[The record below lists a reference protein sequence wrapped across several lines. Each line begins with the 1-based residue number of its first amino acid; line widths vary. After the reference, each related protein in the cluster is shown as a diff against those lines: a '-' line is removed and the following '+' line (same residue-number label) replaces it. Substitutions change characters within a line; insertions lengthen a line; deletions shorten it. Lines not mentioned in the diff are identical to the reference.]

1 LFRPDSVLK
10 VKFTAA
16 AFAGRQLSVYRSLKN
31 EPCFGSFM
39 HLIDMVNIEN
49 PGPEK
54 LVEAYYDLVH
64 NLLGIDVPAGFSGNA
79 WQYFLA
85 DFILKDENPFSR
97 TAESVP
103 FDKIDAG
110 LKLASGADLANLY
123 SLAAMDPRTIRHMVK
138 NRVRDQISGFTD
150 VLSLDIVA
158 GWDKTDP
165 NTETTSAA
173 DSAPNAS
180 SAPDAGLELANMLA
194 ASEDWQSLLPDL
206 AEFYRK
212 NGAGIFGSYRALRW
226 VRSKGTGWF
235 QGISEPDPVTFDNLF
250 GYRSERKII
259 INNTEKL
266 LQGLPANNIL
276 LYGDRGTGKSSSV
289 KALLHRFG
297 SMGLRLI
304 EVSKQELA
312 DFPKIIHLLKQRVQK
327 FIIFIDDLSFEE
339 NDSEY
344 KYLKALLEGGLEARP
359 QNVLIYATS
368 NRRHL
373 IKERFSD
380 REAAASSDEK
390 RLQDTLQEKLS
401 LADRFGITV
410 TFTSPAQAEYLAIV
424 DGLAKQAGINMP
436 REELHREALQW
447 ELRYNGRSGRTAR
460 QFVDWLAGEK
470 KKRIF

>member
-1 LFRPDSVLK
+1 MFRPDSVLK
-10 VKFTAA
+10 LKFTAA
-16 AFAGRQLSVYRSLKN
+16 AFAGRQLSVYRSLQN
-31 EPCFGSFM
+31 ESSFGSFM
-39 HLIDMVNIEN
+39 HLIDVVNMED

-54 LVEAYYDLVH
+54 LLEAYYDLVH
-64 NLLGIDVPAGFSGNA
+64 NLLGIDVPASFSGNT

-85 DFILKDENPFSR
+85 DFILRDENPFSR
-97 TAESVP
+97 IAESVP

-110 LKLASGADLANLY
+110 LKLAAGADLANLY

-138 NRVRDQISGFTD
+138 NRIRDQISGFTD
-150 VLSLDIVA
+150 IPSLNMLP

-165 NTETTSAA
+165 NTETT
-173 DSAPNAS
+173 
-180 SAPDAGLELANMLA
+180 PDVNSTPDDTPELVSRLA
-194 ASEDWQSLLPDL
+194 VSEDWQSLLPDL
-206 AEFYRK
+206 ADFYRK
-212 NGAGIFGSYRALRW
+212 NGAGIFGSYHALRW

-235 QGISEPDPVTFDNLF
+235 QGIVEPDPVTFANLF

-297 SMGLRLI
+297 SMGLRLV

-312 DFPKIIHLLKQRVQK
+312 DFPKIIHFLRQRVQK

-344 KYLKALLEGGLEARP
+344 KYLKALLEGGLEAKP

-424 DGLAKQAGINMP
+424 DGLTKQAGINIP
-436 REELHREALQW
+436 KEELHRQAIQW